1 MSEATLDRDTR
12 RRLILAAAIA
22 QLLSEQGADAG
33 DPSGAVW
40 TRTGHPGLAGAWAF
54 NPRSPSSWR
63 LAGRL
68 DHHRGR

>member
-12 RRLILAAAIA
+12 RRLLLAAAIS
-22 QLLSEQGADAG
+22 QLLAEQGVDSG
-33 DPSGAVW
+33 DPCGAAW
-40 TRTGHPGLAGAWAF
+40 ARTGHQGLAGAWAWS
-54 NPRSPSSWR
+54 PRSPSSWR